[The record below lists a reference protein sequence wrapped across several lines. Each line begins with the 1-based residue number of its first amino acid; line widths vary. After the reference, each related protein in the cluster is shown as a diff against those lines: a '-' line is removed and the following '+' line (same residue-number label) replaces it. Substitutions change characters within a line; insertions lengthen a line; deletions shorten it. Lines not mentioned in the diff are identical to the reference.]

1 MVKRTF
7 DLGVSL
13 LSLTILAPLLGA
25 IALMVGL
32 TSPGGILFRQTRVGQ
47 AGRTF
52 KIAKFR
58 TMSTSPGAEQGRFDP
73 GRGSAR
79 ITPVGRWLRRTKLD
93 ELPQLW
99 NVVKGEMSLVG
110 PRPEVPRWTEV
121 YPERWEVVLSVRPG
135 ITDPASI
142 EYRHEEDL
150 LAAARLAARARGTR
164 GRDDPERTYREAIL
178 PRKLEIA
185 ERYVRTRTFAGD
197 LGVLLRTATS
207 IFRRDPGPAT
217 LGDSTASR

>member
-52 KIAKFR
+52 KIVKFR

-79 ITPVGRWLRRTKLD
+79 ITPVGRWLRRTKMA

-150 LAAARLAARARGTR
+150 LAAAH
-164 GRDDPERTYREAIL
+164 DPERTYREAIL

>member
-1 MVKRTF
+1 MSVAQ
-7 DLGVSL
+7 D
-13 LSLTILAPLLGA
+13 A
-25 IALMVGL
+25 
-32 TSPGGILFRQTRVGQ
+32 
-47 AGRTF
+47 
-52 KIAKFR
+52 AK
-58 TMSTSPGAEQGRFDP
+58 GRFDP
-73 GRGSAR
+73 GRDGDR
-79 ITPVGRWLRRTKLD
+79 ITPIGRWLRKTKLD
-93 ELPQLW
+93 ELPQFW
-99 NVVKGEMSLVG
+99 NVLRGEMSLVG

-142 EYRHEEDL
+142 EYRHEEAL
-150 LAAARLAARARGTR
+150 LAAAE
-164 GRDDPERTYREAIL
+164 DPERTYREAIL